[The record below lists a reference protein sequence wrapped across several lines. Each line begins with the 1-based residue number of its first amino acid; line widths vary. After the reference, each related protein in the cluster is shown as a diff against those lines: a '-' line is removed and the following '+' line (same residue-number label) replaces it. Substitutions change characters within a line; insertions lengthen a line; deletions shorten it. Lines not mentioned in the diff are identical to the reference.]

1 MTHVRSSS
9 TTDVAR
15 FLMESARSAVASFVV
30 TLGFVAAAVYILNYS
45 SVFDL
50 ARYRDAG
57 PTIVSLLSDSIPPD
71 FSRWRNWR
79 QPLIDT
85 LAMSASGTI
94 LAALVALAIAP
105 LAARTTSPASLRIIV
120 RVGLN
125 ALRSIPAVV
134 WGIIFVA
141 AVGFGPLPGALAL
154 ACHSTGM
161 LGKLYSET
169 LEHVDPAPGNALR
182 SQGVSP
188 LGVLRF
194 SVLPQIMPRLIDV
207 TLYRF
212 EHNIHAATVMGLVG
226 AGGLGLEITTAF
238 HLFEYREA
246 LALILT
252 LLALVTFINAIGA
265 ALRARLLGLDDD

>member
-1 MTHVRSSS
+1 MTHIRSSS
-9 TTDVAR
+9 TTGVAR
-15 FLMESARSAVASFVV
+15 FLMVSARSAVASFAL
-30 TLGFVAAAVYILNYS
+30 TLGFVAATVYILNYS

-50 ARYRDAG
+50 VRYRDAG
-57 PTIVSLLSDSIPPD
+57 PTIALLLSDSIPPD
-71 FSRWRNWR
+71 FSRWRSWGR
-79 QPLIDT
+79 PLIDT

-94 LAALVALAIAP
+94 LAALVALWIAP
-105 LAARTTSPASLRIIV
+105 LAARTTSPAPLRIFV

-134 WGIIFVA
+134 WGIVFVA

-169 LEHVDPAPGNALR
+169 LEHVDRAPGNALR

-238 HLFEYREA
+238 HLFDYREA

-265 ALRARLLGLDDD
+265 ALRAHLLGLDDD